1 MTLPLTS
8 EKVHK
13 VIKTC
18 QNLFRS
24 YSANIPELNSSS
36 IIQTVDPAEIQI
48 SFLEQ
53 QQIQC
58 LRKKKNYQSVITLKT
73 KSGTKLTWW
82 IEKLRFWNGQNFSQL
97 HPQIIS
103 QTDTSLTGWG
113 AVCNRVETLGQWSAE
128 ERTLHINALEL
139 LAIKL
144 ALFSF
149 TKGKRVKAIH
159 CQTDSK

>member
-1 MTLPLTS
+1 M
-8 EKVHK
+8 
-13 VIKTC
+13 
-18 QNLFRS
+18 
-24 YSANIPELNSSS
+24 
-36 IIQTVDPAEIQI
+36 
-48 SFLEQ
+48 
-53 QQIQC
+53 
-58 LRKKKNYQSVITLKT
+58 ITLKT

-82 IEKLRFWNGQNFSQL
+82 IEKLRFWNGQTFSQL